1 MVLRGTGFPSGG
13 KNTSW
18 DWIQVEAAHSG
29 DLPNAT
35 VLYMLIWLLVSF
47 MLCEFY
53 FILKFNKVPRVTLP
67 LVLGHVPAPDESQ
80 QPKGCSALIGQA
92 WSCAS

>member
-53 FILKFNKVPRVTLP
+53 FI
-67 LVLGHVPAPDESQ
+67 
-80 QPKGCSALIGQA
+80 
-92 WSCAS
+92 